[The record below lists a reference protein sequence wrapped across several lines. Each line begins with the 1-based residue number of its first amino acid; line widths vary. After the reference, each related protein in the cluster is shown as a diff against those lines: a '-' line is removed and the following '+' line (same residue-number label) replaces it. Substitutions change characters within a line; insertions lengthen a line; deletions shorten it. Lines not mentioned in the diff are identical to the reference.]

1 MTARP
6 TLSGLGARV
15 APLSFA
21 QQRLWLIDA
30 SAPGS
35 ASYNVPLLLRWLKP
49 VDLGCLRAAL
59 TEVVARHEV
68 LRTTY
73 ELRGDRPVQVVHDP
87 APVEIEV
94 IDLDGESAMLADA
107 TARAREPFD
116 LAAGPLLRCWLWPGA
131 PGGDRLL
138 LLLHHIAIDGWSL
151 AAFFEDLAEAYQ
163 AARSGRAP
171 ASPPLP
177 IQYTDFAQWD
187 RAVFSTP
194 EVQQLTARRV
204 AELLTVDAELT
215 LASARRSPARP
226 EGDRPGR
233 QQVVPLGAAI
243 WSQVHEVARSLR
255 VTPFVVLLAAF
266 EHVLWRWSGR
276 TDFVVGSVTANRPHP
291 DLEAMVG
298 YFVSTVPLR
307 CQVRA
312 GWSFAELCASTR
324 SEAFRALTYQRI
336 PYDQLAASAAV
347 SAPNGHRRLLV
358 NVGFALQ
365 NMPVAD
371 IATPPWAPPELL
383 FTGTAKF
390 DLLLIV
396 EQREAGPVCVLEHDT
411 DRYPAELADEL
422 AADYLYCLGSGLL
435 DPEAPL
441 RPGAAMDRGRPPS
454 DRPRPARGLSADDAR
469 ATELFIAALAE
480 VRPDAPASWSG
491 LLTPESNFFAL
502 GGNSMLAVSMLA
514 RARRAHGV
522 SASPREFLAE
532 PTIAGLARL
541 LAEGAGS
548 DPPRRRE
555 VPGTDPGRYPASP
568 TQQRFWAIDRISSL
582 RTSYLVPT
590 VLRLDGPVDRDA
602 LARATDL
609 VLARHPAL
617 RSRFELDRAL
627 RQVFYRTDG
636 SPATTTRTDAVGWDE
651 LAIERHLSS
660 TLWSGFDLATGPVA
674 RAEIL
679 GLADR
684 TVLAL
689 VVHHIVTDGWSQRV
703 LLDQLAEAYRG
714 TVAGR
719 PAELPDPGH
728 PARMSGPPEEIVA
741 ERTRATIARLSGA
754 PIDVALPHDRPRPD
768 AGCTRGQTRGVIL
781 DASVTAELRAAAAA
795 LSCSTFMMVGAML
808 AATLARR
815 GEQRDFLFAFP
826 WADRD
831 AADGADVVGLFVETL
846 VLRVDLRGASTWRE
860 LLVRVRDSSAAAY
873 RAANVPFDR
882 LVAALHPERNLSRPA
897 LTPAYLTTQDS
908 GPEQPSFGPGVRACL
923 LPPRPLHVKYELE
936 LTAIDQ
942 PENLRLDLAYAVEL
956 FDHDTVGR
964 LATQLV
970 AAAVDLVTDL
980 DANPLGRMS

>member
-1 MTARP
+1 MTASP
-6 TLSGLGARV
+6 TLRGLGARV

-21 QQRLWLIDA
+21 QQRLWLVDA
-30 SAPGS
+30 GAPGS
-35 ASYNVPLLLRWLKP
+35 VTYNVPLLLRWLQP

-73 ELRGDRPVQVVHDP
+73 ELRGDQPVQVVRDP

-94 IDLDGESAMLADA
+94 IDLDGEPAMLADA

-116 LAAGPLLRCWLWPGA
+116 LAAGPLLRCWLWPGV

-151 AAFFEDLAEAYQ
+151 AALFEHLAEAYQ
-163 AARSGRAP
+163 AARSSRAP
-171 ASPPLP
+171 AWPPLP
-177 IQYTDFAQWD
+177 VRYTDFAQWD
-187 RAVFSTP
+187 RAVFATP

-215 LASARRSPARP
+215 LAGARRSPARP

-233 QQVVPLGAAI
+233 QQVVALGDAT
-243 WSQVHEVARSLR
+243 WSTVHELARSLR

-266 EHVLWRWSGR
+266 EHALWRSSGR

-298 YFVSTVPLR
+298 YFVNTVPLR

-312 GWSFAELCASTR
+312 GWSFAELCASSR

-336 PYDQLAASAAV
+336 PYDQLAATAAV
-347 SAPNGHRRLLV
+347 SAPDGHRRLLV

-411 DRYPAELADEL
+411 DRYPAELADEF
-422 AADYLYCLGSGLL
+422 AADYLDCLRSGLL
-435 DPEAPL
+435 DPQAPL
-441 RPGAAMDRGRPPS
+441 RPGAATDRGRQPGDDPQ
-454 DRPRPARGLSADDAR
+454 PARGLPADDAP

-480 VRPDAPASWSG
+480 ARPDAPASWSG

-514 RARRAHGV
+514 RARRTYGV

-541 LAEGAGS
+541 LAAGAGS
-548 DPPRRRE
+548 DPPRE

-568 TQQRFWAIDRISSL
+568 TQQRFWAVDRISSL

-636 SPATTTRTDAVGWDE
+636 APATTSRTDAFGWDGP
-651 LAIERHLSS
+651 AVERHLSS

-679 GLADR
+679 GLAEA

-689 VVHHIVTDGWSQRV
+689 VIHHIVTDGWSQRV
-703 LLDQLAEAYRG
+703 LLDQLAEAYRSA
-714 TVAGR
+714 VAGR
-719 PAELPDPGH
+719 PVELPDPGH
-728 PARMSGPPEEIVA
+728 PARMSGPPQGVVA
-741 ERTRATIARLSGA
+741 ERTRATIARLGGA
-754 PIDVALPHDRPRPD
+754 PTDVALPHDRPRPD
-768 AGCTRGQTRGVIL
+768 AGCTRGATRGVVL
-781 DASVTAELRAAAAA
+781 DAALTAQLRATAAT
-795 LSCSTFMMVGAML
+795 LSCSTFMVVGAIL

-831 AADGADVVGLFVETL
+831 AADGAEVVGLFVETL
-846 VLRVDLRGASTWRE
+846 VLRVDLRGAPTWRE

-873 RAANVPFDR
+873 QAADVPFDR
-882 LVAALHPERNLSRPA
+882 LVAALHPERDLSRPA
-897 LTPAYLTTQDS
+897 LTPVYLTAHHGD
-908 GPEQPSFGPGVRACL
+908 PEPPSFGPGVRARL

-956 FDHDTVGR
+956 FDHDTIGR
-964 LATQLV
+964 LAAELV
-970 AAAVDLVTDL
+970 AAAADMVTDL
-980 DANPLGRMS
+980 DANPLGRTS